1 MRTPGLGENR
11 LSSTSGVWP
20 IAWTMSPYLP
30 PHGRLSRR
38 GSIIASKSVVP
49 RLDPPY
55 PYFRQSM
62 LACAGEHQVEIL
74 APRRHLERLLLDHL
88 VGHRRDAR
96 AVQANRYAPAAVGIA
111 GGLLGVEVAGPEGQL
126 PEHSPYGF
134 PGCVDDV
141 RRARLPADRAPQE
154 RDPMVGQLARPE
166 RAMVGS
172 PCCELRARH
181 VRPVCEVESSHPP

>member
-38 GSIIASKSVVP
+38 GSIIASKSGVP
-49 RLDPPY
+49 RLDPPD
-55 PYFRQSM
+55 PYFRQPR

-88 VGHRRDAR
+88 VGHRRNAR
-96 AVQANRYAPAAVGIA
+96 AVQANRYGPAAVGIA
-111 GGLLGVEVAGPEGQL
+111 GGLLGVEVAGPEGQ
-126 PEHSPYGF
+126 PQDPPPYGS
-134 PGCVDDV
+134 PGGVNV
-141 RRARLPADRAPQE
+141 APRPPLPADRAAQE
-154 RDPMVGQLARPE
+154 R
-166 RAMVGS
+166 
-172 PCCELRARH
+172 
-181 VRPVCEVESSHPP
+181 

>member
-20 IAWTMSPYLP
+20 IAWTMSPYFP

-49 RLDPPY
+49 RLDPAY

-62 LACAGEHQVEIL
+62 LACAGEHQVEIF
-74 APRRHLERLLLDHL
+74 APRRHLARLLLDHL
-88 VGHRRDAR
+88 IGHRCDGRTI
-96 AVQANRYAPAAVGIA
+96 QANTYRAAAVGIA
-111 GGLLGVEVAGPEGQL
+111 GGLLGVEVPGPKGQL

-134 PGCVDDV
+134 PGRVNDV
-141 RRARLPADRAPQE
+141 CRARLPADRAAQE
-154 RDPMVGQLARPE
+154 GHPVVGQLGRPE
-166 RAMVGS
+166 RAMV
-172 PCCELRARH
+172 
-181 VRPVCEVESSHPP
+181 